1 MSVNEISEIMLY
13 LVNYC
18 APAAF
23 VVNLVG
29 YGARV
34 IIDAVTG
41 RGLKL

>member
-1 MSVNEISEIMLY
+1 MSVNEISEIMLF